1 MSAQRS
7 AKPWRTVDFENK
19 FQQAMGRQMTPKER
33 EFFGLEPKI
42 AIKGE
47 HGDAGAPI
55 NNRAQFAWEALRR
68 VSSLIG

>member
-19 FQQAMGRQMTPKER
+19 FQQAMGRQMTAKER
-33 EFFGLEPKI
+33 EFFGLENRRSVD
-42 AIKGE
+42 AE
-47 HGDAGAPI
+47 HSDAGAPA

-68 VSSLIG
+68 VSSLLG